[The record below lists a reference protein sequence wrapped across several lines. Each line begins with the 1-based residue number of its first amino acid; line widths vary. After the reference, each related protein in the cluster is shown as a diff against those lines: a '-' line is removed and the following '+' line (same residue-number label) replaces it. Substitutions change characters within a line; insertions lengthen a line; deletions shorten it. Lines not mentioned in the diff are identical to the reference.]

1 MRLPTLFP
9 LLLGCAFCFRSV
21 AAPEPVFPGKT
32 WQHDAPENLGLSAGK
47 LAELRDLVGG
57 RGCVVRHGK
66 MAFAW
71 GDQSKSQDIASA
83 MKPVIST
90 LLFVAIAEHRLKSSD
105 DLVADFEPR
114 LRSINHGKDAAIA
127 WRHLASQTSGYG
139 LVEKPGEA
147 WAYNDFALALYYDT
161 LTGKVF
167 QQTGLEVFCTRL
179 AEPLQFEDAFSF
191 DKPKAGRLAVSVRD
205 FARFGLLCLHRGKW
219 NDRQLVDAR
228 AFDVMLNSPV
238 PAALARTSGVEAEMI
253 PGQRSLGGTRNIT
266 PTGPGFYS
274 FNWWLN
280 RTNALGRRL
289 FTDAPPDTFV
299 AAGHGGMRA
308 LWIMPSLDLV
318 CSWNDSTIDDHDKS
332 PGNPNSK
339 MNRAAR
345 LLKEAALV
353 GGTAE

>member
-1 MRLPTLFP
+1 MRLPAFFP
-9 LLLGCAFCFRSV
+9 ILQGCALCFQCV

-32 WQHDAPENLGLSAGK
+32 WQHASPESLGLSDGK

-71 GDQSKSQDIASA
+71 GDQGKSQDIASA
-83 MKPVIST
+83 VKPVIST
-90 LLFVAIAEHRLKSSD
+90 LLFVAVAEHRLKSAD
-105 DLVADFEPR
+105 DMAADFEPR
-114 LRSINHGKDAAIA
+114 LRPLNHGKDAGIA

-139 LVEKPGEA
+139 LAEKPGEA
-147 WAYNDFALALYYDT
+147 WAYNDFALALYFDT
-161 LTGKVF
+161 LMGKVF
-167 QQTGLEVFCTRL
+167 QQPGVEVFRTRF
-179 AEPLQFEDAFSF
+179 AEPLQFEDTFSF

-205 FARFGLLCLHRGKW
+205 FARFGLLCLHHGNW
-219 NDRQLVDAR
+219 NGRQLVNSR

-238 PAALARTSGVEAEMI
+238 PASLPRTSGIEAEMI

-280 RTNALGRRL
+280 RTNALGQRL
-289 FTDAPPDTFV
+289 FADAPPDTFV
-299 AAGHGGMRA
+299 AAGHGGMRV

-318 CSWNDSTIDDHDKS
+318 CSWNDSPIDDHDKS
-332 PGNPNSK
+332 PGNPNTK

-345 LLKEAALV
+345 LLKESVLIAGA
-353 GGTAE
+353 TK